1 MKTAIPAK
9 PKDVAWTDDQWKA
22 IKAKDQDILVAAAA
36 GSGKTAVLVN
46 RIIEKI
52 LDEDHPLDID
62 RLLVVTFTNAS
73 AAEMRHRIGE
83 ALEAAIAEQ
92 PDSHHLRR
100 QLSLLNKAMI
110 STLHSFCLNVI
121 RKYYYLLHIDPS
133 FRIADD
139 TEIALLRDEVL
150 DDVLEEEYGAE
161 DHQAFYR
168 LVDTFTN
175 DRSDTALE
183 DLIHRL
189 YDFSRAH
196 PQPDKW
202 LDKVVEMYDVDGTEQ
217 IEDLPFMD
225 GLLLDIQLQLD
236 GAKALLEEAYEMT
249 QLPSGPTPRAENYL
263 DDLAIIERL
272 HRAKEES
279 WQALFKEMNEWS
291 FSRAKAC
298 RGDAFDQE
306 LVKDADQLRKNA
318 KVMLEKMKKELF
330 SRRPEGF
337 LTDMQEMKEV
347 LTALV
352 ALVKKFAVRFQE
364 MKIEKGI
371 VDYAD
376 LEHYSLEILADM
388 NESSPHIQPSDAA
401 LSYREL
407 FTEVLVDEYQDTN
420 LVQETILQLVTTDSE
435 ADGNLF
441 MVGDVKQSIYRFRLA
456 EPNLFLTKYRRFNS
470 EGDQTGLRIDLSKNF
485 RSRSE
490 VLAGTN
496 YIFKQL
502 MGVKVGEMAYEQD
515 AELIKG
521 AAYPETEPYPI
532 EVALIDRADDTVDM
546 DNAEI
551 SENMNFDK
559 QELEQS
565 QLEARFIAKKIKRL
579 IAEKTPIYQPKTNSF
594 RPIQYKDI
602 VILLRSMA
610 WTPQIMEELRHEGIP
625 AYANLSTGY
634 FDATEVAIMLS
645 LLQVIDNPYQDIPL
659 AAVLRSPIVGLDE
672 EELAAIRLHSR
683 QATYYEAVKQ
693 FLEQTPRNEQND
705 LYEKIVFFFH
715 FLDEWRNLAREG
727 ALSSLIWQLYRD
739 TRFYDFVGGLP
750 GGKQRQ
756 ANLRALYDR
765 ARQYEATSF
774 RGLFRFLRFIER
786 MQERGSDLGVARA
799 LSEQEDVVRLVT
811 IHSSKGLEFPVVF
824 IAGLGRKFNMMDLNH
839 AYLLDKEYGF
849 ASKYVNPE
857 KRITYPSL
865 PQLAFKR
872 KQTMEMLAEEMRVF
886 YVAMTRA
893 KEKLYLVASVKNID
907 KAKSSWSRA
916 RKQSDWLLND
926 YTRYK
931 AKSYLDWLG
940 PALVRHQD
948 CSFIQDDNV
957 PLTPLVK
964 EEIVT
969 HASAW
974 QVEIFPSSAF
984 EMSETETGEDQAD
997 WEEEVRLGKIVAK
1010 ESVNKAEIYERLTW
1024 QYPFIKAAKIRSK
1037 QSVSELKR
1045 LFEARDEASS
1055 TELVRSFEKPIYLRP
1070 RFMQEKKLSPAERGT
1085 VMHSVM
1091 QHISLRDEPTKDSIR
1106 QLLQEMERKEL
1117 LTPEQIASIDPYD
1130 IIRFFDTDIG
1140 RRMLKARRV
1149 HREVPFSLGVPVEA
1163 LYSNSQLLHNQ
1174 EEKSPPFPHL
1184 DDMILVQGVIDCV
1197 IEDDHGI
1204 ILLDYKTDNI
1214 QARFQGGFEQAKPVL
1229 ENRYRVQLALYKK
1242 ALTQIWKRPVIETYL
1257 YFFDGGHLLK
1267 LSD

>member
-1 MKTAIPAK
+1 MKTTIPAK

-73 AAEMRHRIGE
+73 AAEMRHRIGD

-150 DDVLEEEYGAE
+150 NDVLEEEYGAE

-183 DLIHRL
+183 DLLHRL

-202 LDKVVEMYDVDGTEQ
+202 LDKLVEMYDVDETME
-217 IEDLPFMD
+217 IEDLPFID

-236 GAKALLEEAYEMT
+236 GAKALLEEAYEMA
-249 QLPSGPTPRAENYL
+249 QLPSGPAPRAENYL

-272 HRAKEES
+272 HCAKEES
-279 WQALFKEMNEWS
+279 WQDLYKEMNEWS

-318 KVMLEKMKKELF
+318 KAMLEKMKKELF

-337 LTDMQEMKEV
+337 LKDMQEMKEV

-388 NESSPHIQPSDAA
+388 NESSSHIQPSDAA

-407 FTEVLVDEYQDTN
+407 FAEVLVDEYQDVN
-420 LVQETILQLVTTDSE
+420 LVQETILQLVTADSE

-470 EGDQTGLRIDLSKNF
+470 KGDQTGLRIDLSNNF

-546 DNAEI
+546 DDAET

-579 IAEKTPIYQPKTNSF
+579 IAEKMPIYQPKTNSF
-594 RPIQYKDI
+594 RPIQYQDI

-672 EELAAIRLHSR
+672 EELAAIRLRSR

-693 FLEQTPRNEQND
+693 FLEQTPKNEQND
-705 LYEKIVFFFH
+705 LYEKIVLFFEL
-715 FLDEWRNLAREG
+715 LDEWRDLAREG

-824 IAGLGRKFNMMDLNH
+824 IAGLGRKFNMMDLNN

-857 KRITYPSL
+857 KRLTYPSL

-893 KEKLYLVASVKNID
+893 KEKLYLVASVKSID

-916 RKQSDWLLND
+916 RKQSDWLLFD

-957 PLTPLVK
+957 ALSPLVK
-964 EEIVT
+964 QEIVA
-969 HASAW
+969 HPSAW

-984 EMSETETGEDQAD
+984 EMFETETGEDQAD

-1010 ESVNKAEIYERLTW
+1010 ESVKKVEIYERLTW
-1024 QYPFIKAAKIRSK
+1024 QYPFIEAAKIRSK

-1055 TELVRSFEKPIYLRP
+1055 TELVRSFEKPIYLLP

-1091 QHISLRDEPTKDSIR
+1091 QHISLRNEPTKGSIP

-1130 IIRFFDTDIG
+1130 IIQFFDTDIG

-1163 LYSNSQLLHNQ
+1163 FYSNPQLLHHQ
-1174 EEKSPPFPHL
+1174 EGKSPAFSHL

-1214 QARFQGGFEQAKPVL
+1214 QARFQGGFTQAKPVL